1 LVAATARL
9 RWRLAITLGS
19 RHIQP
24 MGLENLT
31 DEELAALIDY
41 VRDKLAAER
50 FPYSPV
56 LQPVKSALARNP

>member
-1 LVAATARL
+1 
-9 RWRLAITLGS
+9 
-19 RHIQP
+19 